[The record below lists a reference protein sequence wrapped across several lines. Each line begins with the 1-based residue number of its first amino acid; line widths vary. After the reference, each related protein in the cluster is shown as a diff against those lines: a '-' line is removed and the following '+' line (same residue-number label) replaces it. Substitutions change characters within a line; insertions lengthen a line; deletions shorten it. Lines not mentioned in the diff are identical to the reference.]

1 MIREPL
7 FAQNL
12 WCCPSPSTNESGSRV
27 LSEEAEGE
35 LTVLKV
41 AMLAGVG
48 ENGRGRLVL
57 LKT

>member
-1 MIREPL
+1 MEATPEKETQTTAAPTPTAL
-7 FAQNL
+7 EQ
-12 WCCPSPSTNESGSRV
+12 
-27 LSEEAEGE
+27 EAEGE

-48 ENGRGRLVL
+48 ENCRGRLVL